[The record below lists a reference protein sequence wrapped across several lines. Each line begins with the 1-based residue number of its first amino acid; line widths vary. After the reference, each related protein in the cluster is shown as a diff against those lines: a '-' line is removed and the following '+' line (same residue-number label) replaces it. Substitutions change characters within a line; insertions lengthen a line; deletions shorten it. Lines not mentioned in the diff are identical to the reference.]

1 MRGQAADVVGA
12 VIVDEI
18 GPQLSTEIPGFPG
31 GVREKSAA
39 IRGVETKARPAI
51 AEIIKPIVGI
61 QFMRREHSQRLK
73 QSPFAH
79 RFDAKNIRVAK
90 TDASQRIAA

>member
-39 IRGVETKARPAI
+39 ICGVETKARRD
-51 AEIIKPIVGI
+51 E
-61 QFMRREHSQRLK
+61 S
-73 QSPFAH
+73 
-79 RFDAKNIRVAK
+79 
-90 TDASQRIAA
+90 AAGDNWNDEVLE